1 MMEKKPEKFPTI
13 ADNIVS
19 AFDVIMGRA
28 DMNARFDFT
37 ARGFWQAAIT
47 GWVMGVVVIILPSFQ
62 LGFHFMAITVLSAL
76 ISTLLYALIV
86 WHILLYTNRSDR
98 FERFLVPYFWVG
110 NLQIVLFG
118 LILILGQMI
127 SPALAQIATIPIVI
141 WILVWLYRIA
151 KRQIGVSGLAAL
163 GFILGRYAVEAGLGL
178 VAAGGVA
185 HSIG

>member
-1 MMEKKPEKFPTI
+1 MEKQPEKLPTI
-13 ADNIVS
+13 AENIVS

-28 DMNARFDFT
+28 DMNTRFNFSS
-37 ARGFWQAAIT
+37 RGFWQAAIT

-62 LGFHFMAITVLSAL
+62 IGFHFLAITTLTSL
-76 ISTLLYALIV
+76 ISVLLYALIV

-110 NLQIVLFG
+110 NLQVVLFG

-127 SPALAQIATIPIVI
+127 SPMLAQIATIPIVI

-151 KRQIGVSGLAAL
+151 KRQMAISGLAAL

-178 VAAGGVA
+178 LAAGGVVQ
-185 HSIG
+185 SMG